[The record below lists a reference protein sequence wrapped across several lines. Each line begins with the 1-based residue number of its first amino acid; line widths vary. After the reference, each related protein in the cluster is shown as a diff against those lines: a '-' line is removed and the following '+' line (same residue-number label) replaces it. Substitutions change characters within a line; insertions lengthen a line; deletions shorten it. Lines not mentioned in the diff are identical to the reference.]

1 MNAASEAACFCFCCS
16 CVWFLSSSSAVP
28 PARSRSLPSPRVV
41 REATVFWHG
50 CRWSSPKVQMCLTL
64 LCWLRAA
71 ADDATL
77 KGFSPACS
85 LAILRA
91 ATVLAGFVALI
102 SCFPPAI
109 VAAAPLSNS
118 KVGKFA
124 WLKCCESV
132 CHELSYVTGVIWV
145 TDLQV
150 WKTGIPERERPEFF
164 NAFNITSARGLWT
177 SSFESSSPVLLH

>member
-1 MNAASEAACFCFCCS
+1 MVLQRGNSVSARLRLERLKSSDVFNTVVFAA
-16 CVWFLSSSSAVP
+16 
-28 PARSRSLPSPRVV
+28 R
-41 REATVFWHG
+41 
-50 CRWSSPKVQMCLTL
+50 
-64 LCWLRAA
+64 LRAA

-85 LAILRA
+85 LAVPRV

-150 WKTGIPERERPEFF
+150 WKTGIPERERPGFF
-164 NAFNITSARGLWT
+164 NTFTIISAQGLWT
-177 SSFESSSPVLLH
+177 SGFESSSPVLLH